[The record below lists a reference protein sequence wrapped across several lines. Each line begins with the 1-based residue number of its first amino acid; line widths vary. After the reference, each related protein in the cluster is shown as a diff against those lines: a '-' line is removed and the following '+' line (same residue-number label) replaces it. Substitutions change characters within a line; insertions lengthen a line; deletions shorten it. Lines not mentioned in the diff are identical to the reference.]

1 MPDQDVIEIEVA
13 YARPQRQRIVTLQV
27 RAGSS
32 VRDALRQSRLGDE
45 FAEIDMQ
52 HCPVG
57 VFGREITDDYVIKA
71 GDRIEIYRP
80 LERDPRDARRELA
93 ARGLTM

>member
-1 MPDQDVIEIEVA
+1 MPDQELMAIEVA
-13 YARPQRQRIVTLQV
+13 YARPERQRIVSLQV
-27 RAGSS
+27 SVGSS
-32 VRDALRQSRLGDE
+32 VRQALLQSGLGDE
-45 FAEIDMQ
+45 FAEIDIQ

-57 VFGREITDDYVIKA
+57 VFGREITDDYVIRA

-80 LERDPRDARRELA
+80 LEREPREARRALA

>member
-1 MPDQDVIEIEVA
+1 MPDQELIEIEVA
-13 YARPQRQRIVTLQV
+13 YARRERQQIVTLNV
-27 RAGSS
+27 PAGLS
-32 VRDALRQSRLGDE
+32 VRQALFQSGLGDE
-45 FAEIDMQ
+45 FPEIDIS

-57 VFGREITDDYVIKA
+57 VFGREITDDYVIRA
-71 GDRIEIYRP
+71 GDRLEIYRP

>member
-1 MPDQDVIEIEVA
+1 MPEQELIEIEVA
-13 YARPQRQRIVTLQV
+13 YARPERQRIVTLEL

-32 VRDALRQSRLGDE
+32 VRKALAESGLAAE
-45 FAEIDMQ
+45 FPEIEVER
-52 HCPVG
+52 CPIG
-57 VFGREITDDYVIKA
+57 VFGREIADDYVIRA

-80 LERDPRDARRELA
+80 LERDPREARRELA